1 MPEVAERTP
10 PEQVTCLAEQLAEA
24 SQALRTDVE
33 DAGLGLQIAG
43 RLDQRAPVALELDA
57 DVVLIATGATPRAL
71 PEARPD
77 GERILTWTQLYDL
90 SSLPQRLIVV
100 GSGVT
105 GAEFAGAYTS
115 LGADVVLVSS
125 RDRVLPG
132 EDADAAQ
139 LLEDVFKTRGMTVM
153 SQSRAAGAR
162 RTADGRYLVICV
174 ADGVSSGELSHK
186 AAMLVTRWGTKW
198 LTGLLDR
205 TEPAD
210 LQWGQFVRGVAAQVE
225 KYGRKLL
232 RGREDIDAEKC
243 DLRDVAHKL
252 ATTVL
257 YAVVDLRAVD
267 GAHTAHVV
275 TVGDTS
281 AWVLREGGRW
291 EPQEAVKNDGAE
303 VFSASVQALPLPPA
317 TDPVPVRTTIRAGEA
332 LVLMTDGIGDPLGQ
346 GTGPVG
352 RFLADVWARPP
363 ASGVEFAAQIGFARK
378 SFDDDRTV
386 VAVWPVSQR

>member
-1 MPEVAERTP
+1 MATPETTP
-10 PEQVTCLAEQLAEA
+10 VQPGTEA
-24 SQALRTDVE
+24 KWQGYVEPFVVGDPGRAAAGVVPLPDETAWDRKDTVLDAFALRDGRTRLVE
-33 DAGLGLQIAG
+33 
-43 RLDQRAPVALELDA
+43 V
-57 DVVLIATGATPRAL
+57 
-71 PEARPD
+71 
-77 GERILTWTQLYDL
+77 
-90 SSLPQRLIVV
+90 
-100 GSGVT
+100 
-105 GAEFAGAYTS
+105 
-115 LGADVVLVSS
+115 
-125 RDRVLPG
+125 
-132 EDADAAQ
+132 
-139 LLEDVFKTRGMTVM
+139 
-153 SQSRAAGAR
+153 RAASVRGLAHRAYGRVRQDEYGFR

-210 LQWGQFVRGVAAQVE
+210 LQWGQFVRGVATQIE

-303 VFSASVQALPLPPA
+303 VFSASVHALPLPPA